1 MISGC
6 LGGWKK
12 KSLGFQWVDTSFS
25 EISSLKLGDVAVCG
39 GLSACPAYSVGL
51 EHEHSVMKFSYRIC

>member
-39 GLSACPAYSVGL
+39 GAVSLPCLQCGP
-51 EHEHSVMKFSYRIC
+51 